1 MKKKENKL
9 QKFLKTGIL
18 LFGISLLLWNCEKEE
33 ILDLPL
39 KKNKIETVSI
49 ASAKELFEEFN
60 NQKNN
65 LFSKGRKQFNFDPL
79 WETINQEELSF
90 SKALLTNLEIKPS
103 KKLNY
108 KPKLFF
114 ININGYDIKAFETT
128 IAEQV
133 FNNGKIKEGTVF
145 YHSIQ
150 GSFMTG
156 YRIKNGKTVRIL
168 KKKPTMNKASFLSFL
183 FPQSNFWD
191 GLDGIEGGVFDEVVI
206 LGPRGESMSDFM
218 AAYNSSGEFFIDDD
232 ITGGGGDD
240 GGGGGGGGD
249 SGNKDNPQNCLAN
262 EVYNSTTKKCE
273 CITGYV
279 KDANGNCVKKPCV
292 GDPVKNPEIA
302 PQKGPSGKKGA
313 MFGNAQSGGCTRY
326 GSNACSTPRNKKH
339 DGIDI
344 KNAIGNNVY
353 VMNGGFIYS
362 SGYSNDYGYYAIIQ
376 STINGKTILTTYA
389 HMQKENRI
397 EQNKTGQPLVG
408 VNASDVLGIQGDTGN
423 IKDAIADGSVE
434 PHVQI
439 ENKEHDGSSKWNFK
453 ENFNLV
459 DPRTYL
465 STIIDNNGISQTN
478 TNCN

>member
-206 LGPRGESMSDFM
+206 PGPRGESMSDFM

-240 GGGGGGGGD
+240 GGGGGGNND
-249 SGNKDNPQNCLAN
+249 DTNQQKDDPCKNISKQIGNPIYYLKAN
-262 EVYNSTTKKCE
+262 EL
-273 CITGYV
+273 
-279 KDANGNCVKKPCV
+279 
-292 GDPVKNPEIA
+292 
-302 PQKGPSGKKGA
+302 
-313 MFGNAQSGGCTRY
+313 
-326 GSNACSTPRNKKH
+326 
-339 DGIDI
+339 
-344 KNAIGNNVY
+344 
-353 VMNGGFIYS
+353 
-362 SGYSNDYGYYAIIQ
+362 
-376 STINGKTILTTYA
+376 KT
-389 HMQKENRI
+389 
-397 EQNKTGQPLVG
+397 KTGQKKETGYKQNKDGSFTSLSDTNNGHSLTIKVDKNTMGYMHTHLNNYLTGEIDKKTGKSLIAKPIRLFSPADIIKFLQMVKNSKYNGVPMHLVYATLISSTG
-408 VNASDVLGIQGDTGN
+408 NYTLRFTGN
-423 IKDAIADGSVE
+423 IDDIINIKSVNDYNADYKRYFKKKHKNNVEKAFLHFIKDFIKVDGINL
-434 PHVQI
+434 HRLRDNGDI
-439 ENKEHDGSSKWNFK
+439 EKKTLN
-453 ENFNLV
+453 
-459 DPRTYL
+459 
-465 STIIDNNGISQTN
+465 NNGKVDTN
-478 TNCN
+478 DC